1 MCVDFT
7 DLNETSLNDSFPFP
21 QIDQIVDSTTNH
33 KLFSFLDVFLRYNQ
47 IPLYVPDAKNMTF
60 ITSLIRVY
68 NIMSFGSR
76 NTRAIY

>member
-7 DLNETSLNDSFPFP
+7 YLNETSLNDSFPFP

-33 KLFSFLDVFLRYNQ
+33 KFSVLDVFLRYNQ
-47 IPLYVPDAKNMTF
+47 IPLYAPDAKKMTF

-68 NIMSFGSR
+68 NIMSFGLR